1 MEKQR
6 RSINLFIVDDDQEV
20 IVGLRRFLDQKFG
33 NNINI
38 TEFNDGSIA
47 LRRVNQSTDIVV
59 LDYQTE
65 KRSEEHLIK
74 EIKAINPKTQV
85 IVLSTNENI
94 GIAVDSYRNGAN
106 DVALVGVN
114 AKSKI
119 STMIYDVIT
128 FPIRLIV
135 REFGVSKFVAI
146 FLLTFITIG
155 VIAVISMQLHKAQ
168 GPG

>member
-1 MEKQR
+1 M
-6 RSINLFIVDDDQEV
+6 
-20 IVGLRRFLDQKFG
+20 
-33 NNINI
+33 
-38 TEFNDGSIA
+38 
-47 LRRVNQSTDIVV
+47 
-59 LDYQTE
+59 
-65 KRSEEHLIK
+65 
-74 EIKAINPKTQV
+74 